1 MPRLPGTESST
12 GPSLMVEITTEDPR
26 AEPLVR
32 FRGAALRRATLISWL
47 VLLLVAAQGI
57 RHEIQPTRTLGVIA
71 LAFVAGL
78 AVSSVVDWQ
87 KVLASRV
94 GSWAAWVFCIFLTLS
109 LGALASLP
117 ELFDTA
123 MPMFAG
129 VVVLTGLVLERVR
142 HVFVSV
148 LAVFLL
154 GLAAFRTGNAGDLES
169 LAIPALTVGVVASA
183 TAFLGTEFGREA
195 RRSAERLRELQAQR
209 EDFERLYAVSKTISG
224 VQSLEEGLP
233 EIVGRICR
241 FVGAQVGVVF
251 LHEEHRHML
260 SVVSPMWVNGNPLE
274 VPRLDTPISGSSAL
288 ARAFRSGKPIPL
300 RDVGR
305 GRDRAGVLTYLGIE
319 EAIVAPLRVERENVG
334 VIVVADPADGVFDDL
349 HVESVSSLAG
359 AAALVLSQ
367 LGRYEQAAELS
378 RRMSEIAQMKTDFVS
393 VVSHELRSPLTSI
406 IGSLDTI
413 ARPGISTDASAEL
426 LESARRQAGRL
437 QRLIEDLLMV
447 SRIDRHAVPI
457 SPENI
462 ELGPFLRE
470 TARTVTTIE
479 TPTLELDGFVVRG
492 DPDHLGRVF
501 INLLENAGKYAPGSP
516 VEIVAEQTDGG
527 RIAISV
533 VDHGDGIPA
542 EARDRIFERFTQLE
556 HADTRT
562 RGGTGL
568 GLSVV
573 RGLVEAMDGAVSV
586 SETPGGGA
594 TFMVELPAGRGA
606 LVSRSA

>member
-1 MPRLPGTESST
+1 
-12 GPSLMVEITTEDPR
+12 MVETATEVPR
-26 AEPLVR
+26 AGPLVR

-47 VLLLVAAQGI
+47 VLLLVVAQGI
-57 RHEIQPTRTLGVIA
+57 RHEIQPTRPLGVIA
-71 LAFVAGL
+71 LAFVTGL
-78 AVSSVVDWQ
+78 AVASIVDWQ
-87 KVLASRV
+87 KVLASEV

-109 LGALASLP
+109 LGALGSLP

-123 MPMFAG
+123 MPLFAG

-142 HVFVSV
+142 HIFVSV

-183 TAFLGTEFGREA
+183 TALIGTEFGREA
-195 RRSAERLRELQAQR
+195 RRSAERLEELQTQR

-224 VQSLEEGLP
+224 VESLEEGLP

-274 VPRLDTPISGSSAL
+274 VARLDTPISGSSAL
-288 ARAFRSGKPIPL
+288 ARAFRSGRPIPL
-300 RDVGR
+300 RDVGK
-305 GRDRAGVLTYLGIE
+305 GRDRAGVLTYLGIQ

-334 VIVVADPADGVFDDL
+334 VIVVADPVQGMFDEL

-413 ARPGISTDASAEL
+413 AKPGLPADASAEL

-457 SPENI
+457 SPEDI
-462 ELGPFLRE
+462 ELGTFLRE
-470 TARTVTTIE
+470 TASTVTAVGTANIE
-479 TPTLELDGFVVRG
+479 RSVDGFVVRG

-516 VEIVAEQTDGG
+516 VELVAENTDGG
-527 RIAISV
+527 RVAISV
-533 VDHGDGIPA
+533 VDHGEGIPA

-556 HADTRT
+556 RADTRT

-573 RGLVEAMDGAVSV
+573 RGLVEAMDGSVSV

-594 TFMVELPAGRGA
+594 TFTVELPAGRGA
-606 LVSRSA
+606 LVSRPA